1 MKIQEILNEAI
12 FRLKENKIEEPINK
26 AKRLLAFTL
35 NVTKE
40 YLLINY
46 QEEIPKEKV
55 KTYNENIEK
64 LISGEP
70 IQYIIGKQ
78 EFMGIEFI
86 VNKNVLIPQPDTE
99 ILVEKSIEIAK
110 TYEKPKIL
118 DLCTGSGAIAVSMGE
133 IFPQAIIYASDISKE
148 ALQIA
153 KTNDKSNKIKFIQS
167 DMFENI
173 EEKFDIIVSN
183 PPYIKT
189 EEIKKLSK
197 EVQNEPNIALDGGKD
212 GLQFYK
218 EIIEQAYNYLNKNG
232 YICLEIG
239 EDQKE
244 GVTKLIENNRHY
256 KDIKTYKDLNK
267 NDRVIICYYSELV
280 P

>member
-148 ALQIA
+148 ALLIA

-267 NDRVIICYYSELV
+267 NDRVIIFKKK

>member
-267 NDRVIICYYSELV
+267 NDRVIIFKKK

>member
-267 NDRVIICYYSELV
+267 NDRVIICYYSD
-280 P
+280 

>member
-148 ALQIA
+148 ALLIA

-167 DMFENI
+167 NMFENI
-173 EEKFDIIVSN
+173 VGKFDIIVSN

-218 EIIEQAYNYLNKNG
+218 KIIEQAHNYLNKNG

-244 GVTKLIENNRHY
+244 EVTKLIENNKNY

-267 NDRVIICYYSELV
+267 NDRVIIFKKS

>member
-118 DLCTGSGAIAVSMGE
+118 DLCTGSGAIAVSMGK

-148 ALQIA
+148 ALLIA

-256 KDIKTYKDLNK
+256 KDIKMYKDLNK
-267 NDRVIICYYSELV
+267 NDRVIIFKKK

>member
-118 DLCTGSGAIAVSMGE
+118 DLCTGSGAIAVSTGK

-148 ALQIA
+148 ALLIA

-267 NDRVIICYYSELV
+267 NDRVIICYYSD
-280 P
+280 